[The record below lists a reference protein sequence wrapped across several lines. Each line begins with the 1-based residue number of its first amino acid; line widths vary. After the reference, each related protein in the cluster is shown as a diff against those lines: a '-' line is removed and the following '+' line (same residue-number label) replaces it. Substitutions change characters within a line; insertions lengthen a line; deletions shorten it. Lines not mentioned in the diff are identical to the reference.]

1 MKRIPANFLVVV
13 LMALGFGIY
22 FTIPDSDDQ
31 TLALEN
37 SQSERRVRLRIFRE
51 PLDTVQSAQF
61 GADKGCG
68 ENPSGTNAW
77 PT

>member
-1 MKRIPANFLVVV
+1 MKRIPTNFLVVV

-22 FTIPDSDDQ
+22 FAIPDSDDQ

-37 SQSERRVRLRIFRE
+37 SQIERRVRLRIFRE
-51 PLDTVQSAQF
+51 PSDAVQSARL
-61 GADKGCG
+61 GVDKGCG
-68 ENPSGTNAW
+68 ENPTGTNAW